1 MAHGVG
7 GGCGVGGV
15 VLPNS
20 IAFRCEKG
28 KAIFFSVSAV
38 SNDMITPSYTLHTIH
53 TTRLEVSKTI
63 PTRAQSLNLLAT
75 LSLRPP
81 QARPLARPMS
91 THASRT
97 QFSHLRAASGM
108 RIGSGIRR
116 SLRQRCCSLP
126 KDLTP
131 NRGDGSALPRCAA
144 LRLPQSISSNE
155 RVHHIHYER
164 SHKQMQACAKRRAA
178 LRTWEVH
185 GCVLAV
191 AVR

>member
-1 MAHGVG
+1 M
-7 GGCGVGGV
+7 
-15 VLPNS
+15 
-20 IAFRCEKG
+20 RKG
-28 KAIFFSVSAV
+28 KKPAAGAAEGPPPEAKLFFGFSGFKRHDYTILHVAHDSYDTSRSLEDDTDSRAI
-38 SNDMITPSYTLHTIH
+38 TQ
-53 TTRLEVSKTI
+53 
-63 PTRAQSLNLLAT
+63 PTRYT
-75 LSLRPP
+75 VPP
-81 QARPLARPMS
+81 SS
-91 THASRT
+91 TGTASRPSDEHT
-97 QFSHLRAASGM
+97 RFTAPVSHLRAASGM

>member
-1 MAHGVG
+1 MDVPLTDADARAALPRLDS
-7 GGCGVGGV
+7 CTTDDRGV

-75 LSLRPP
+75 LALRPP

-116 SLRQRCCSLP
+116 SLQQRCCSLP
-126 KDLTP
+126 KDLIP

-144 LRLPQSISSNE
+144 LRLP
-155 RVHHIHYER
+155 
-164 SHKQMQACAKRRAA
+164 K
-178 LRTWEVH
+178 
-185 GCVLAV
+185 
-191 AVR
+191 